1 MKKQLS
7 FSDVEYSQRKKKTK
21 REIFL
26 DTMEKVVPW
35 DNWVEIIRPYYP
47 DGKRGRRPQEIER
60 KLRMYMLQIWF
71 NLSDEGT
78 EDAIYDSYAMKNFL
92 GINFNFGEQVPD
104 ATTLGKFRNLLEKHN
119 LQKQIF
125 DELTKLL
132 SQNGY
137 MIHGG
142 TIVDATIV
150 NAPDSRKNAEK
161 KPSPEMHSVKKNNK
175 WFYGMRSHVGVDAVH
190 GFVHSLVVTPANEN
204 EGKIMPQLIRVDDE
218 VVYGDAG
225 YLKSEKYVTDG
236 IERDYRFNRQMGT
249 FKRHYGDSIS
259 YQYEKELE
267 QRKSSVRC
275 KVEYVFHVVKDIFH
289 WKKAKY
295 RGLYKNTCHAQMLF
309 ASANL
314 YMLATA
320 KF

>member
-7 FSDVEYSQRKKKTK
+7 FSDVEYSQRKRKTK
-21 REIFL
+21 RELFL
-26 DTMEKVVPW
+26 DTMEKVTPW
-35 DNWVEIIRPYYP
+35 DKWVEIIRPYYP
-47 DGKRGRRPQEIER
+47 DGKRGRRPQEIDR
-60 KLRMYMLQIWF
+60 MLRMYMLQIWF

-92 GINFNFGEQVPD
+92 GINFNSGEQVPD
-104 ATTLGKFRNLLEKHN
+104 ATTLGKFRNLLEKYN
-119 LQKQIF
+119 LQKEINQ
-125 DELTKLL
+125 ELTKIL

-142 TIVDATIV
+142 TIVDATII
-150 NAPDSRKNAEK
+150 NAPDSRKNEEK

-175 WFYGMRSHVGVDAVH
+175 WFYGMRAHIGVDPVH
-190 GFVHSLVVTPANEN
+190 GFVHSLVVTPANMN
-204 EGKIMPQLIRVDDE
+204 EGKIMPELIREDDR

-236 IERDYRFNRQMGT
+236 IEREYRFNRQMGT

-259 YQYEKELE
+259 YLFEKELE

-295 RGLYKNTCHAQMLF
+295 RGLYKNTCHAEMLF

>member
-7 FSDVEYSQRKKKTK
+7 FSDVEYSQRKRKTK

-26 DTMEKVVPW
+26 DTMEKVTPW
-35 DNWVEIIRPYYP
+35 DKWAEIIRPYYP

-60 KLRMYMLQIWF
+60 MLRMYMLQIWF

-92 GINFNFGEQVPD
+92 GINFNSGEQVPD

-119 LQKQIF
+119 LQKEINH
-125 DELTKLL
+125 ELTKIL

-142 TIVDATIV
+142 TIVDATII
-150 NAPDSRKNAEK
+150 NAPDSRKNEEK

-175 WFYGMRSHVGVDAVH
+175 WFYGMRAHIGVDPVH
-190 GFVHSLVVTPANEN
+190 GFVHSLVVTPANMN
-204 EGKIMPQLIRVDDE
+204 EGKIMPELIREDDR

-249 FKRHYGDSIS
+249 FKRHYGASIS
-259 YQYEKELE
+259 YRFEKELE

-295 RGLYKNTCHAQMLF
+295 RGLYKNTCHAEMLF

>member
-35 DNWVEIIRPYYP
+35 DKWVEIIRPYYP

-92 GINFNFGEQVPD
+92 GINFNSGEQVPD

-190 GFVHSLVVTPANEN
+190 GFVHSLVVTSANEN
-204 EGKIMPQLIRVDDE
+204 EGKIMPQLIREDDE

-249 FKRHYGDSIS
+249 FKRHYGDGIS
-259 YQYEKELE
+259 YRYEKELE

>member
-92 GINFNFGEQVPD
+92 GINFNSGEQVPD

-190 GFVHSLVVTPANEN
+190 GFVHSLVVTPANKN
-204 EGKIMPQLIRVDDE
+204 EGKIMPQLIREDDE

-249 FKRHYGDSIS
+249 FKRHYGNSIS
-259 YQYEKELE
+259 YRYEKELE

-314 YMLATA
+314 YTLATA